1 MDCEVMRV
9 KKDFLDEA
17 LLMLTFINQSRAT
30 GETNL
35 EGFLNKGESEI
46 KNNSE
51 EKIHHSLE
59 YFS

>member
-1 MDCEVMRV
+1 MRV